1 MSSNLAI
8 HLFPDMFLPGFLH
21 DIVFYYPMSFISTS
35 ISMVEV
41 LKYITDELII
51 FLEVDF
57 IFYKRR
63 VHLPAGL
70 QPMRLRRSQSSPGNR
85 RNSVKAY

>member
-35 ISMVEV
+35 ISMVAV
-41 LKYITDELII
+41 LK
-51 FLEVDF
+51 
-57 IFYKRR
+57 
-63 VHLPAGL
+63 
-70 QPMRLRRSQSSPGNR
+70 
-85 RNSVKAY
+85 